1 MVREHKENSQ
11 MGDEGM
17 RPSGRG
23 RQVEGQ
29 WLDYA
34 HVKDSNPKD
43 GIGATK
49 APLSTLSMPVIYEM
63 ALAMLDGACKY
74 RRHNYRIAGVRLSV
88 YYDAAL
94 RHINKWWEGEDL
106 DLDYV
111 NEAGETVIG
120 SGLPHLAH
128 AMACLMIIR
137 DGQLTGLATDDR
149 PPETFAAGWLDE
161 HSRKAAEIIAKYDG
175 GKLPYIRG
183 DEIVYTSSPGP
194 QEKIIGVKGDET

>member
-1 MVREHKENSQ
+1 MVEEQNENIKT
-11 MGDEGM
+11 GDEPLWA
-17 RPSGRG
+17 R
-23 RQVEGQ
+23 
-29 WLDYA
+29 LDHKA
-34 HVKDSNPKD
+34 SNPKD
-43 GIGATK
+43 GFGIKK
-49 APLSTLSMPVIYEM
+49 APLSTLSMPVVYEM

-74 RRHNYRIAGVRLSV
+74 RRHNYRSAGVRVSV

-106 DLDYV
+106 DQDYIDE
-111 NEAGETVIG
+111 NGETVIG

-149 PPETFAAGWLDE
+149 PPMTFPPGWLDDYN
-161 HSRKAAEIIAKYDG
+161 RKAAEIVAKYDG
-175 GKLPYIRG
+175 GEPPYVKG

-194 QEKIIGVKGDET
+194 QQKIIGVKGDEA